1 MNKAELIELIRN
13 DESSGVEF
21 KRDDITPE
29 KLANEM
35 VALLNL
41 EGGHILL
48 GVERDQSV
56 SGLTRDQSKAE
67 EWVMEVARTHVQP
80 AVIPYWEKINWDEGK
95 VVGIVSLPADAPD
108 KPYKAKRGAAW
119 ISKVRVGTETR
130 DATREEEERLYQ
142 QSGRLQYG
150 LKPVLG
156 TALDTL
162 DSRRLRDYLVR
173 VLGGPAPSDND
184 ADEWRT
190 LLLNLDF
197 ATASNERTAATIDG
211 TLLFGKNPKRFLS
224 QSGIRAICY
233 PGQDPDYAT
242 HADEDL
248 RGPPGSARCSRW
260 LAGRARAGRSSLGFR
275 SGETRRLLLGLKV
288 HGALTAGNS
297 PRKSCAKSWSMLW
310 FTATTA

>member
-29 KLANEM
+29 KLASEM
-35 VALLNL
+35 VGLLNL

-48 GVERDQSV
+48 GVEEDQSV
-56 SGLTRDQSKAE
+56 SGLTRDQAKAE
-67 EWVMEVARTHVQP
+67 EWIMEVARTHVQP

-95 VVGIVSLPADAPD
+95 VVGILSLPANAPD

-119 ISKVRVGTETR
+119 ITKMRVGTETR

-142 QSGRLQYG
+142 QSGRLRYG

-156 TALDTL
+156 SALDTL
-162 DSRRLRDYLVR
+162 DPRRLRDYLVR

-190 LLLNLDF
+190 LSLNL
-197 ATASNERTAATIDG
+197 TLRLPRT
-211 TLLFGKNPKRFLS
+211 S
-224 QSGIRAICY
+224 
-233 PGQDPDYAT
+233 
-242 HADEDL
+242 
-248 RGPPGSARCSRW
+248 
-260 LAGRARAGRSSLGFR
+260 
-275 SGETRRLLLGLKV
+275 V
-288 HGALTAGNS
+288 
-297 PRKSCAKSWSMLW
+297 
-310 FTATTA
+310 